1 MGTSSIYDGP
11 KDKNPLLPEGFEDE
25 YDPSKQEITDDD
37 QEPSEPSLDFPWQA
51 TKKSMSQFING
62 SSQNKGKIARNYV
75 RALGGA
81 TSAAKSAKA
90 GKSSTIQLGRFLSDI
105 INEGIEKTLSRL
117 EIDFRGKSV
126 ESLFSELVNVVAGNS
141 NSKEDIA
148 AKNASMEALSE
159 LYEFLVE
166 NDMDIRQLEKMD
178 ENLINKVMKT
188 FVNSYLIERLLKDL
202 QSRFEKYAGDL
213 STAVAKEKEV
223 KEYITESVAVKLDQV
238 RFNNLDFR
246 NKNIDQIVE
255 SIYRDCYEVLEA
267 YI

>member
-1 MGTSSIYDGP
+1 MGTSSIYNGP
-11 KDKNPLLPEGFEDE
+11 KDKNPLLPEGFEEE
-25 YDPSKQEITDDD
+25 YDPNQQENADN
-37 QEPSEPSLDFPWQA
+37 QEPSETSLDFPWQA

-62 SSQNKGKIARNYV
+62 RSQNRGRIARNYV

-81 TSAAKSAKA
+81 TNAAKSAKA
-90 GKSSTIQLGRFLSDI
+90 AKSSTIQLGKFLSDI
-105 INEGIEKTLSRL
+105 ITEGIEKTLSKL
-117 EIDFRGKSV
+117 EIEFHGKSV

-166 NDMDIRQLEKMD
+166 NAMDIRHLEKMD
-178 ENLINKVMKT
+178 ANLINKVMKT

-202 QSRFEKYAGDL
+202 QSRFEKYADDL
-213 STAVAKEKEV
+213 SIAVAKENEV

-238 RFNNLDFR
+238 RFNNLDYR
-246 NKNIDQIVE
+246 SKNIDQIVE
-255 SIYRDCYEVLEA
+255 GIYRDCYEVLEA

>member
-1 MGTSSIYDGP
+1 MGTSSIYNGP

-25 YDPSKQEITDDD
+25 YDPNQQDNTDDD
-37 QEPSEPSLDFPWQA
+37 QEPSLDFPWQA

-62 SSQNKGKIARNYV
+62 RSHNKGRIARNYV

-81 TSAAKSAKA
+81 TNAAKSARA
-90 GKSSTIQLGRFLSDI
+90 AKSSTVQLGRLLSDI

-117 EIDFRGKSV
+117 EVDFRGKSV
-126 ESLFSELVNVVAGNS
+126 ESLFSELVNVIAGNS

-159 LYEFLVE
+159 LYYFLE
-166 NDMDIRQLEKMD
+166 QNEMDIRQLERMD
-178 ENLINKVMKT
+178 ENLIDKVMKT

-202 QSRFEKYAGDL
+202 QSRFEKYAEDI
-213 STAVAKEKEV
+213 STAIAKENEV
-223 KEYITESVAVKLDQV
+223 KEYITESVAVTLDQV
-238 RFNNLDFR
+238 RFNKLDYR

-255 SIYRDCYEVLEA
+255 GIYKDCYEVLEA

>member
-1 MGTSSIYDGP
+1 MGTSSIYNGP

-25 YDPSKQEITDDD
+25 YNQNKQENNDDY

-62 SSQNKGKIARNYV
+62 RSQNRGRIAKNYV

-81 TSAAKSAKA
+81 TNAAKSAKA
-90 GKSSTIQLGRFLSDI
+90 AKSSTIQLGRFLSDI
-105 INEGIEKTLSRL
+105 ITEGIEKTLNSL
-117 EIDFRGKSV
+117 EIEFRGKSV

-166 NDMDIRQLEKMD
+166 NEMDIRLLEKID
-178 ENLINKVMKT
+178 ENLFNKVMKT
-188 FVNSYLIERLLKDL
+188 FVNSYLKERLLKDL
-202 QSRFEKYAGDL
+202 QSRFEKYADDL
-213 STAVAKEKEV
+213 SIAVAKENEV
-223 KEYITESVAVKLDQV
+223 KEYIFESVAVKLDEV
-238 RFNNLDFR
+238 RFNSLDYR

-255 SIYRDCYEVLEA
+255 GIFRDCYEVLEA